1 MATKKEPRRGI
12 QLGQTA
18 MGLPVKA
25 GETVPVS
32 KGFKAGVN
40 GLSWEGSPSFESWA
54 EAGKVLRVI
63 ERGAQFAIGDFLNY
77 GEDRFNERASQVVD
91 ASEGWSEK
99 TCSVYRWLASR
110 IAQGNRRMDRLTI
123 AHHLLVAALSP
134 SRQKHWLTR
143 AADDAEEKPWTVGRL
158 RAALQDGE
166 DMPVTGWWCLVL
178 CKDQGDQTAFQDAME
193 AQGRTC
199 KAVMKRD
206 RKKRELEATA

>member
-1 MATKKEPRRGI
+1 MAKKEPRRGI

-18 MGLPVKA
+18 MGLPTQPQ
-25 GETVPVS
+25 EMVPVS

-77 GEDRFNERASQVVD
+77 GEDRFNERASQVID

-110 IAQGNRRMDRLTI
+110 IAQANRRMDRLTI
-123 AHHLLVAALSP
+123 AHHLLVAALTP

-143 AADDAEEKPWTVGRL
+143 AADDA
-158 RAALQDGE
+158 
-166 DMPVTGWWCLVL
+166 PVTAWWCLVL
-178 CKDQGDQTAFQDAME
+178 CTDQGDQTTFQNAME

-206 RKKRELEATA
+206 RKKKEQEATT